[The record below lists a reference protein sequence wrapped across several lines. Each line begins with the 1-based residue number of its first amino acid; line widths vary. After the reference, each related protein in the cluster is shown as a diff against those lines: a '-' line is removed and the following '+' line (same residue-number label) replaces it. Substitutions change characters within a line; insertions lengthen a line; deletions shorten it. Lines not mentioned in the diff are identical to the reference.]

1 MMDAPWYRVARQL
14 VGIKEVPGPKADP
27 RILELFQLAG
37 FPDATRRDE
46 TAWCA
51 AFVGACLRLAGF
63 SNKAT
68 LLAAGYLDFGQDL
81 GRDPVEGCIV
91 VTEPLAKGASGHVAF
106 YVGEKGNDVI
116 LLGGN
121 QHDSVKE
128 SHYPKKMVRS
138 YRWPV
143 AKSAIATSDL
153 IKNITQLEPGFVST
167 APAPSPIFETQLGTF
182 AAFNSVAPVM
192 EKWEGGY
199 VDHPNE
205 PGGPTNMGVTLATL
219 TRWRGREVT
228 AEDVKAL
235 TRDEARQIYREYY
248 WKPISGD
255 QLPPPVALMTFN
267 AAILNGVARAA
278 RFLQVALNR
287 QGLGI
292 REDGEIGPETL
303 GAVAKSDLKRLVRDY
318 ATEQLSYLHTRP
330 GWPTFGTG
338 WTNRI
343 NDVQSNAA
351 ALAEDA
357 FVVAAGEP
365 KLEERPP
372 HSGAQQLLA
381 LILTLLSKE
390 KSMAGDF
397 TKSGQEIDPVNAL
410 LPLLLQSLFSG
421 KQIDITQL
429 LAALLT
435 GRPMP
440 TPVATP
446 SFDNT
451 GVIPP
456 SLAQPD
462 LITIL
467 LPLIFERLTGKPLP
481 GTTPV
486 VPTPGKPTAPPLTT
500 VNGALGQTVGN
511 MLNGRKTAIGA
522 IGLLATT
529 LLPVFFP
536 QLAPIAAVIKPAVG
550 AAAVA
555 AGNATNV
562 IEPASVHAQSWGGI
576 ITDVAQPLFAA
587 LTGWG
592 VLGKFDKW
600 FNRVQQ

>member
-14 VGIKEVPGPKADP
+14 VGIKEIPGPKADP
-27 RILELFQLAG
+27 RILELFRLAG
-37 FPDATRRDE
+37 FPDATRKDE

-91 VTEPLAKGASGHVAF
+91 VTEPLVKGASGHVAF
-106 YVGEKGNDVI
+106 YAGERGNDVI

-121 QHDSVKE
+121 QHDSVRE
-128 SHYPKKMVRS
+128 SNFPKKIVRA

-143 AKSAIATSDL
+143 EKSAIAASNL
-153 IKNITQLEPGFVST
+153 IKNITELEPGFVAT
-167 APAPSPIFETQLGTF
+167 APAPLPIFETQLGTF
-182 AAFNSVAPVM
+182 AAFDSVVPVV

-199 VDHPNE
+199 VDHPND

-219 TRWRGREVT
+219 RRWRGREVT

-235 TRDEARQIYREYY
+235 TRDEARRIYKEYY
-248 WKPISGD
+248 WKPISGN

-267 AAILNGVARAA
+267 ASILNGVARAS

-292 REDGEIGPETL
+292 REDGEIGSETL

-318 ATEQLSYLHTRP
+318 ANEQLGYLQTRP
-330 GWPTFGTG
+330 GWATFGAG

-343 NDVQSNAA
+343 NDVQSTAA
-351 ALAEDA
+351 ALAEDFA
-357 FVVAAGEP
+357 VEHTGKP
-365 KLEERPP
+365 KLEVRPQL
-372 HSGAQQLLA
+372 SATEQLLA

-397 TKSGQEIDPVNAL
+397 TKSGQEIDLVNAL

-421 KQIDITQL
+421 KQVDITQL

-435 GRPMP
+435 GKPMP

-446 SFDNT
+446 SFENT

-456 SLAQPD
+456 SQVQPD

-467 LPLIFERLTGKPLP
+467 LPLILERLTGKPLL
-481 GTTPV
+481 GATPI
-486 VPTPGKPTAPPLTT
+486 VPTPGKPAAPPLTT
-500 VNGALGQTVGN
+500 VNGALGKTVGN

-536 QLAPIAAVIKPAVG
+536 QLAPIAAVIKPALG
-550 AAAVA
+550 AAAEA
-555 AGNATNV
+555 AGNAGSV
-562 IEPASVHAQSWGGI
+562 IAPASVHAQSWGGI

-600 FNRVQQ
+600 FNRVPQ

>member
-1 MMDAPWYRVARQL
+1 VFDPGVVDAQLGTAVILRELMDLDSSIKFDGAGAMVTDEPDDELARSILWLQQAL
-14 VGIKEVPGPKADP
+14 NKLGADP
-27 RILELFQLAG
+27 VLTEDGQNGPRTMAAVSQFQQKNGLQDTGLA
-37 FPDATRRDE
+37 DA
-46 TAWCA
+46 
-51 AFVGACLRLAGF
+51 
-63 SNKAT
+63 AT
-68 LLAAGYLDFGQDL
+68 IATIQRKLT
-81 GRDPVEGCIV
+81 PVEGGPV
-91 VTEPLAKGASGHVAF
+91 VP
-106 YVGEKGNDVI
+106 
-116 LLGGN
+116 
-121 QHDSVKE
+121 SV
-128 SHYPKKMVRS
+128 
-138 YRWPV
+138 
-143 AKSAIATSDL
+143 
-153 IKNITQLEPGFVST
+153 PGQ
-167 APAPSPIFETQLGTF
+167 P
-182 AAFNSVAPVM
+182 
-192 EKWEGGY
+192 
-199 VDHPNE
+199 
-205 PGGPTNMGVTLATL
+205 
-219 TRWRGREVT
+219 
-228 AEDVKAL
+228 
-235 TRDEARQIYREYY
+235 
-248 WKPISGD
+248 
-255 QLPPPVALMTFN
+255 
-267 AAILNGVARAA
+267 
-278 RFLQVALNR
+278 
-287 QGLGI
+287 
-292 REDGEIGPETL
+292 
-303 GAVAKSDLKRLVRDY
+303 
-318 ATEQLSYLHTRP
+318 
-330 GWPTFGTG
+330 
-338 WTNRI
+338 
-343 NDVQSNAA
+343 
-351 ALAEDA
+351 
-357 FVVAAGEP
+357 
-365 KLEERPP
+365 
-372 HSGAQQLLA
+372 SGALQLLA

-536 QLAPIAAVIKPAVG
+536 QLAPIAAVIKPALG
-550 AAAVA
+550 AAAEA
-555 AGNATNV
+555 AGNAGSV
-562 IEPASVHAQSWGGI
+562 IAPASVHAQSWGGI

-600 FNRVQQ
+600 FNRVPQ